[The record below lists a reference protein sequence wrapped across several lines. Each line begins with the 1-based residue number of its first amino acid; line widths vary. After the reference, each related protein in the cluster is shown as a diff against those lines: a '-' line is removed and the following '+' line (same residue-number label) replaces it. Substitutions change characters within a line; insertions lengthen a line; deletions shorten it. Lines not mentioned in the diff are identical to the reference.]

1 MTTTITFSM
10 NTRLDKNAKDVA
22 STDCVLHL
30 GQEVSEDIATLIEHS
45 ARIRLQ
51 MRFRAGG
58 IPPKW
63 EGSVDELT
71 GRKARTPATP
81 TATATKAIGQMSMA
95 DLAEFIYQ
103 AQKLLASA

>member
-10 NTRLDKNAKDVA
+10 KTRLDKNAKEET

-30 GQEVSEDIATLIEHS
+30 GQEVSDDIATLIEHS

-51 MRFRAGG
+51 GRFRAGG

-63 EGSVDELT
+63 EGSIDELT
-71 GRKARTPATP
+71 GRKSRTPATP
-81 TATATKAIGQMSMA
+81 MATASKAIGHMTMA
-95 DLAEFIYQ
+95 ELAEFSYQ
-103 AQKLLASA
+103 VQKMLANA